1 MWGECQEE
9 SEDECGDQCG
19 DSFTVVLCSR
29 ISQESNRKEPLLLAL
44 VLDQSDQT
52 LIHVKGHV
60 SIFNRPCH
68 CAGIQTDIAILQVYQ
83 SIRPSHCAG
92 IFK

>member
-1 MWGECQEE
+1 MPALTSCQALY
-9 SEDECGDQCG
+9 
-19 DSFTVVLCSR
+19 VLCSR
-29 ISQESNRKEPLLLAL
+29 ISQESNKKEPLLLAL
-44 VLDQSDQT
+44 VLDQA

-60 SIFNRPCH
+60 PILDL
-68 CAGIQTDIAILQVYQ
+68 GIQTDLAILQLYQ